1 MGNPFDR
8 FKWTGTLFQ
17 KLLQAEAINAL
28 WTKLKQLYG
37 VGAAPFL
44 IDRGFPEEV
53 RRPHSPP
60 LTSPEPVPTPV
71 PLSWES
77 AIVILHISTQ
87 LHCMTHNDA
96 AHSQVG
102 GGFSSTDPAVDGLHP
117 ST

>member
-1 MGNPFDR
+1 MRATSPNKDGRRKEDFSVGNPFDR
-8 FKWTGTLFQ
+8 FKWSGTQFQ

-60 LTSPEPVPTPV
+60 PP
-71 PLSWES
+71 PLSLSLSLCPSHGNQPLSSCTS
-77 AIVILHISTQ
+77 ALSCI
-87 LHCMTHNDA
+87 A
-96 AHSQVG
+96 
-102 GGFSSTDPAVDGLHP
+102 
-117 ST
+117 